1 MRPPVF
7 FFFTAVFV
15 AFFFFIG
22 FLYIYPGMVPYLPTL
37 RIASLCASVNVLPP
51 RIDLRISVMCLAVW
65 WALWRFSAACC
76 RAVKGFALRI
86 MISVISYPRISSAC
100 VIASMGYLDCVL
112 LSGFSSS
119 ALRF

>member
-1 MRPPVF
+1 MRPPIF
-7 FFFTAVFV
+7 FFAATFIGF
-15 AFFFFIG
+15 FFFFIG
-22 FLYIYPGMVPYLPTL
+22 FLYIYPGMVSYLPTL

-76 RAVKGFALRI
+76 RAVKVFGLRI
-86 MISVISYPRISSAC
+86 MISVIFCQRISSAC
-100 VIASMGYLDCVL
+100 GTASTGYLDCVL